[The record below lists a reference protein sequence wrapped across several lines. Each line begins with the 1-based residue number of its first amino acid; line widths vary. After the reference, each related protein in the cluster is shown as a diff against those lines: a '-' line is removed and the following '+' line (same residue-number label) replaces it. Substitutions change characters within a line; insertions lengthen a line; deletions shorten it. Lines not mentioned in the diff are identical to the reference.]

1 MNEENKNG
9 LDDLFRKK
17 LEDPVDEAGYREDD
31 WANLENMLDRH
42 KKRRGIIFWLP
53 VISSA
58 AALLLLFLGWWYFR
72 PQVIQH
78 SSQYKLQATN
88 KQHQLLNTGKNG
100 GSNRQLPKPKQT
112 QPSAIDYAVQQQ
124 TRSSAADYAVNLNV
138 NKGSKTDK
146 TFMSLSA
153 AGSRRDTTG
162 HSQNDLAE
170 RPPMETLALAG
181 YSQVTT
187 PSLPGVLAVSSI
199 NLPRPVA
206 SPSAVTNDRNKTR
219 LQAAYHTQL
228 AMTVLAAPDL
238 NGVGSFGQG
247 KVGSNFGLL
256 FSAGVSKKLTLSTG
270 VLYSV
275 KPYSEGAENYTA
287 HVLPATPL
295 NIIADCRMLD
305 IPINIGYQL
314 YDKHQNKISV
324 GTGLSSYIMLHESY
338 TFNYSG
344 YSSNYT
350 VPNSNKYFFGVL
362 NLNATYQRQVS
373 SKIGISLQPYV
384 KLPLTNIGYSQV
396 RLQTTGVA
404 VGVNWNFNR

>member
-1 MNEENKNG
+1 MNEESKNG

-42 KKRRGIIFWLP
+42 KKRKGIIYWLP

-58 AALLLLFLGWWYFR
+58 AALLLLFLGWWYFK

-78 SSQYKLQATN
+78 NSQNKLQATN
-88 KQHQLLNTGKNG
+88 KQQAIHTGKNG
-100 GSNRQLPKPKQT
+100 GSKRQLPGQKQT
-112 QPSAIDYAVQQQ
+112 QSNVPDYAVKKQ
-124 TRSSAADYAVNLNV
+124 TQSGAANYALNTTV
-138 NKGSKTDK
+138 SKGSSTGKTL
-146 TFMSLSA
+146 TSLSA

-162 HSQNDLAE
+162 YLQSNLPDRQ
-170 RPPMETLALAG
+170 PMETFASAG
-181 YSQVTT
+181 YSQVAS
-187 PSLPGVLAVSSI
+187 PALPGAQPVGAV
-199 NLPRPVA
+199 NLSKPVA
-206 SPSAVTNDRNKTR
+206 SPSAIKNDQNKTR
-219 LQAAYHTQL
+219 LQAAYRPQF

-256 FSAGVSKKLTLSTG
+256 FSAGVFKKLTLSTG

-275 KPYSEGAENYTA
+275 KPYAEGGENYPG
-287 HVLPATPL
+287 HVLPATPI

-305 IPINIGYQL
+305 IPINVGYQL
-314 YDKHQNKISV
+314 YNKHQNKISV

-350 VPNSNKYFFGVL
+350 VPNSSGYFFGVL
-362 NLNATYQRQVS
+362 NLNATYEHQIN
-373 SKIGISLQPYV
+373 SKVGISLQPYY
-384 KLPLTNIGYSQV
+384 KLPLTNLGYSQV
-396 RLQTTGVA
+396 RLQSTGVA
-404 VGVNWNFNR
+404 VGLNWNLNR

>member
-17 LEDPVDEAGYREDD
+17 LEDPVDETGYREDD
-31 WANLENMLDRH
+31 WANVENMLDRH
-42 KKRRGIIFWLP
+42 KKRRGIIYWLP
-53 VISSA
+53 IVSSA

-78 SSQYKLQATN
+78 NSQNKLQATN

-100 GSNRQLPKPKQT
+100 GSNRQLTKPKQT
-112 QPSAIDYAVQQQ
+112 Q
-124 TRSSAADYAVNLNV
+124 SSAANYAVNPHV
-138 NKGSKTDK
+138 IKGSRTGK

-162 HSQNDLAE
+162 HPQNDLAE

-181 YSQVTT
+181 YSKVTT
-187 PSLPGVLAVSSI
+187 PSLPGALAVSSI
-199 NLPRPVA
+199 NLPGPVA
-206 SPSAVTNDRNKTR
+206 SPSAVTNDKNKTR
-219 LQAAYHTQL
+219 LQAAYHTKL

-256 FSAGVSKKLTLSTG
+256 FSAGLFKKLTLSTG

-287 HVLPATPL
+287 HVLPATPSS
-295 NIIADCRMLD
+295 IIADCRMLD
-305 IPINIGYQL
+305 IPLNVGYQL

-362 NLNATYQRQVS
+362 NLNATYEHQIN
-373 SKIGISLQPYV
+373 SKVGISLQPYL
-384 KLPLTNIGYSQV
+384 KLPLTNLGYSQV

-404 VGVNWNFNR
+404 VGLNWNLNR